1 MYLQEVCGP
10 LPGGKLSVGCL
21 VENNMQYFH
30 HITWISRPRRRERS
44 WRKDKWKDQGVKVT
58 EEGMERGR
66 DGWMEGRR
74 EPSNAS

>member
-1 MYLQEVCGP
+1 
-10 LPGGKLSVGCL
+10 
-21 VENNMQYFH
+21 MQYFH